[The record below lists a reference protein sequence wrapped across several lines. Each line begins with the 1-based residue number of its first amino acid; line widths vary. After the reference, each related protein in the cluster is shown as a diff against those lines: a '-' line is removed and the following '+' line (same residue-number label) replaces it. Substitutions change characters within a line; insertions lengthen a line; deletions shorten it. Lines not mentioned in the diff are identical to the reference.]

1 MPIIETYIPFAP
13 PAATAELEKTGKGLM
28 AHKCGEYL
36 LFACLSDWIWHQR
49 SRGGHQVAP

>member
-1 MPIIETYIPFAP
+1 MSIIETYIPFAP

-36 LFACLSDWIWHQR
+36 LFACLSDWI
-49 SRGGHQVAP
+49 